1 MATVNGT
8 RLSKGAGRAQRSR
21 QSTQEQQAPEVQ
33 QRLQE
38 LELASLTIGL
48 QVQRARPAFAW
59 PHFLQN
65 FTDPSNT
72 HSHTFAVLA
81 SHAMKDL
88 FRVALVVAR
97 HCRGLPWGTTNT

>member
-38 LELASLTIGL
+38 FELASLTIGL
-48 QVQRARPAFAW
+48 QVQRARPAFVW

-72 HSHTFAVLA
+72 HSHTFATFFYRFTCFLLIFA
-81 SHAMKDL
+81 SKAPPQMT
-88 FRVALVVAR
+88 VADV
-97 HCRGLPWGTTNT
+97 